1 MEPVIYDKEGVP
13 VGIDENRYM
22 NCVIVFGMI
31 LKSFTSAE
39 TFEERRE
46 VLDAMLI
53 YLLSEEGRYF
63 MRMCPPSLQASIRT
77 KVAEFMEEGKAVPNL
92 QHVWDLY
99 FT

>member
-1 MEPVIYDKEGVP
+1 VNKMEYDKEGVP

-31 LKSFTSAE
+31 LQSFTSAK

-63 MRMCPPSLQASIRT
+63 MRMCPPSLQASIRN
-77 KVAEFMEEGKAVPNL
+77 KLAEFMEEGKAGPNL
-92 QHVWDLY
+92 QRVWNMY
-99 FT
+99 FV